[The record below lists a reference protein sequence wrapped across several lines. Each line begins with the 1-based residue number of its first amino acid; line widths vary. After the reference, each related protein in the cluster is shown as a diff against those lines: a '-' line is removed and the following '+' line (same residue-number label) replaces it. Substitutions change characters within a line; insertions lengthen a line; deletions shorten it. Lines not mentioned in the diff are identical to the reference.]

1 MSVVGFAMSRTA
13 AVSGRNR
20 AASVDLMSSTP
31 GESIVDIATRT
42 VIDTSALRVTI
53 ASAIDAIA
61 ENTHH
66 VRIPVNIHHGT
77 DSKGTLDP
85 SRCRH
90 SAKVPAHAVASS
102 TVAAPSTTSSFAAT
116 DAPRRGSTSIVVAT

>member
-66 VRIPVNIHHGT
+66 VRIPVSIHHGT
-77 DSKGTLDP
+77 DSKGTLAP

-90 SAKVPAHAVASS
+90 SE
-102 TVAAPSTTSSFAAT
+102 
-116 DAPRRGSTSIVVAT
+116 